1 MSLPAAR
8 RHGGTTALC
17 EPHHSTGPQCT
28 CVPPCRSCLG
38 RRGRLWAGRPASGS
52 PCNRNDRH
60 GAAEFPQA
68 AAMLKSGHRDRE
80 EQPDLFRT
88 RQVLIAKQLELGP
101 EHVPGQRAATGYIF
115 LIASRRINNRT
126 QVHVGGNYVRQADER
141 GRWPPR
147 DKSTGAFLCAARCQK
162 KPVKAP
168 SCPGERISSQ
178 VRADV
183 TGLLASFLRG
193 RRTARRH
200 R

>member
-1 MSLPAAR
+1 MAAQLHYASLITRQDPNARVYLRVGHASAGEAGYGPAGPPQDL
-8 RHGGTTALC
+8 HVTGMIGTAL
-17 EPHHSTGPQCT
+17 
-28 CVPPCRSCLG
+28 G
-38 RRGRLWAGRPASGS
+38 R
-52 PCNRNDRH
+52 
-60 GAAEFPQA
+60 AAEFPQA

-168 SCPGERISSQ
+168 SCPGQ
-178 VRADV
+178 D
-183 TGLLASFLRG
+183 
-193 RRTARRH
+193 
-200 R
+200 